1 MEGVSVDFVSSVA
14 ITHHDGCYCYCVS
27 SAHST
32 NLQLSDGGRRKN
44 TGWWML
50 ACGVE
55 VPDRSEMCVDGPSI
69 EYAAN
74 AMSRSE

>member
-55 VPDRSEMCVDGPSI
+55 VPDRSRDVCGWTIDRVCGKCNEPV
-69 EYAAN
+69 
-74 AMSRSE
+74 